1 MGLIKSLLNKILYF
15 LLFITLALLLPLTV
29 VINTLQKKQTL
40 LQETIHTSINVNINT
55 QFIDQLLTNTIP
67 SRLQPLLSPLTQ
79 TIQNNPHFSLLYA
92 TYILLIILFILIVI
106 TEDGIFTSK
115 IKKSSLA
122 IFVIALI
129 TKRINLILINTITN
143 LIKPYITV
151 SNVLPN
157 IQEIIKDPNK
167 LAEINN
173 TFTNLMQDITK
184 DLINEINIT
193 YKFIYGVIIAI
204 FLFTFVLRALPQ
216 VEEVEDIDEEE
227 ELAEG

>member
-1 MGLIKSLLNKILYF
+1 MGLIKALLNKILYF
-15 LLFITLALLLPLTV
+15 LLFITLALVLPLTV
-29 VINTLQKKQTL
+29 VINTLQKKQSL
-40 LQETIHTSINVNINT
+40 LQETIHTSINTNININT
-55 QFIDQLLTNTIP
+55 QFINQLLTNTIP

-79 TIQNNPHFSLLYA
+79 AIQNNPHFSLLYA
-92 TYILLIILFILIVI
+92 TYILLIIFFVLIVI

-122 IFVIALI
+122 IFMIALI
-129 TKRINLILINTITN
+129 TKRINLMLINTITN

-151 SNVLPN
+151 NNILPN
-157 IQEIIKDPNK
+157 IQEIIKDPSK

-173 TFTNLMQDITK
+173 TFANLMQDITK

-204 FLFTFVLRALPQ
+204 FLFTFVFRALPK
-216 VEEVEDIDEEE
+216 VEEVEDIDEE
-227 ELAEG
+227 